1 MKKKPVAL
9 QTFTVRDEL
18 AKDFRGTMEKLAGIG
33 YKAIEVGGDTGGMTP
48 SEFRKFLD
56 RLGMKAISLH
66 TPYDQLTA
74 DLGPAIKFAK
84 DLGLKF
90 MVCPVAGA
98 DSEAGWR
105 AIGEA
110 LDKAGAKLRK
120 EGIRLC
126 YHNHSHEMAS
136 VGDKKAIDIVLGSAS
151 SENLS
156 WQLDTYW
163 VKAGGSVP
171 QDMIRKYAGRVP
183 LLHVKDMTAGEQP
196 TFAEV
201 GEGILDWKQIFAAAD
216 EARVEWYIVEQ
227 DTCQKPPLE
236 SARISLQ
243 NLKKMGA
250 A

>member
-1 MKKKPVAL
+1 MKRKPVAL

-98 DSEAGWR
+98 
-105 AIGEA
+105 
-110 LDKAGAKLRK
+110 KLRK

-126 YHNHSHEMAS
+126 YHNHSHEMAT

-151 SENLS
+151 RENLS

-201 GEGILDWKQIFAAAD
+201 GEGILEWKQIFAAAD